1 MSHDRF
7 VAHLAELPADPR
19 GVRPGFQCDPTA
31 WDPAEDLLDSLRCG
45 RQVVFQ
51 NHLTGLIQ
59 DAVMAGTISQIQTDG
74 QLGLFE
80 NRVFSLL
87 SRCYS
92 FS

>member
-31 WDPAEDLLDSLRCG
+31 RDLAEDLLDSLRCG

-59 DAVMAGTISQIQTDG
+59 DAVMGGTISQIQTDG

-80 NRVFSLL
+80 NLVFSLL